1 MLPWHHILSAQ
12 GVSPKHFCSRVGYF
26 GLCICPSTQGV
37 YVICLWVCMTHAVS
51 PKTILPLMLL
61 QALVYPTRWTSA
73 AVSNF
78 CCGKSV
84 ATAVLQKF
92 WEVLLPHVSSCQD
105 RCPVPTCTV
114 VARAALVQGEKWS
127 KWHSGVTKVWE
138 AWLPHVSSFQDRCPV
153 PTCTVV
159 ARAALAPGEKWS
171 KLHSGVTKVLGSVA
185 SARMQFPRQM
195 SSTFRVFLQHCVNS

>member
-1 MLPWHHILSAQ
+1 MHIGVEDQNSSALISQRKNSSTYTGMEDQNSSALFPQRNKTNFCSMLPWHQMLLAQ

-78 CCGKSV
+78 CCGKYLGLYSWWRGSAGRV
-84 ATAVLQKF
+84 VIKMTQ
-92 WEVLLPHVSSCQD
+92 
-105 RCPVPTCTV
+105 RCC
-114 VARAALVQGEKWS
+114 K
-127 KWHSGVTKVWE
+127 
-138 AWLPHVSSFQDRCPV
+138 SF
-153 PTCTVV
+153 
-159 ARAALAPGEKWS
+159 GK
-171 KLHSGVTKVLGSVA
+171 HG
-185 SARMQFPRQM
+185 
-195 SSTFRVFLQHCVNS
+195 FRT